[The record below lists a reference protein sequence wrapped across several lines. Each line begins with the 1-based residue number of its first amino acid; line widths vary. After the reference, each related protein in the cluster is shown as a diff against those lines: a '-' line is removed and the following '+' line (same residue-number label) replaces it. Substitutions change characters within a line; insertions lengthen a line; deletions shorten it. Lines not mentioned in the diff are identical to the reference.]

1 MNSAATDRTDN
12 NEGRPCH
19 ASCNPPHCGGG
30 AVRRR
35 DVRPHKAT
43 PVPAG
48 ALKMSDLKLI
58 NYDFAK
64 YGSAAERRRILEKWD
79 KDVYALP
86 R

>member
-1 MNSAATDRTDN
+1 M
-12 NEGRPCH
+12 
-19 ASCNPPHCGGG
+19 
-30 AVRRR
+30 
-35 DVRPHKAT
+35 RPHKAT